1 MHYLVSFLL
10 TLCLLQSATAVASAD
25 IIFLGNN
32 IVTVDAANAD
42 ADAVAVKDQHI
53 VAVGKEARVLQH
65 KGESTRVIDL
75 GDRALVPG
83 FIDAHGH
90 MPFTGTI
97 VNRVNLSSPPVGAVN
112 NIADI
117 IQSLQAHISEKNIA
131 PGEWVY
137 GYGYD
142 NSLIAEGRHPNRDD
156 LDRASLHHPIS
167 LMHVSGHL
175 TAVNSKALSDKGVD
189 ENSLDPAGGIIR
201 RRPGTNEPNGVMEET
216 AGYLFQDRT
225 AMSDPAKMAEMIRQS
240 VALHASYGL
249 TTVQDGGSS
258 LAMVRLF
265 RNMAEREAF
274 SVDVVAFP
282 VGNRMDVK
290 ELDGIQAE
298 KNYTNG
304 FRLGGI
310 KFLLDGSP
318 QGRTAYLSKPY
329 TQGPPGAAEDYRA
342 YLVYPAEE
350 YEKRVAQLIR
360 RGVPVLAHAN
370 GDGAI
375 DTLIQGVYKAIDG
388 IEMPD
393 HRTVIIH
400 AQLTREDQL
409 HQIKQLGLVPSYF
422 AAHPFFWGDWH
433 RQSFGEARAAFISPV
448 ARTAELDIPFTVH
461 NDAPIVPPDIMRLM
475 WVTINRKT
483 RSGFVLG
490 PDQRAT
496 PMQAL
501 HAVTLGAAY
510 QYFEEATK
518 GSITT
523 GKQADLVILGANPL
537 TVDPDVIKD
546 IPVLETFARGR
557 SIYRAD
563 SEPTGS

>member
-1 MHYLVSFLL
+1 
-10 TLCLLQSATAVASAD
+10 
-25 IIFLGNN
+25 
-32 IVTVDAANAD
+32 
-42 ADAVAVKDQHI
+42 
-53 VAVGKEARVLQH
+53 
-65 KGESTRVIDL
+65 
-75 GDRALVPG
+75 
-83 FIDAHGH
+83 

-282 VGNRMDVK
+282 VWNRMDV
-290 ELDGIQAE
+290 DAVS
-298 KNYTNG
+298 YTH
-304 FRLGGI
+304 L
-310 KFLLDGSP
+310 
-318 QGRTAYLSKPY
+318 
-329 TQGPPGAAEDYRA
+329 
-342 YLVYPAEE
+342 
-350 YEKRVAQLIR
+350 
-360 RGVPVLAHAN
+360 
-370 GDGAI
+370 
-375 DTLIQGVYKAIDG
+375 TLPTKA
-388 IEMPD
+388 
-393 HRTVIIH
+393 
-400 AQLTREDQL
+400 
-409 HQIKQLGLVPSYF
+409 
-422 AAHPFFWGDWH
+422 
-433 RQSFGEARAAFISPV
+433 
-448 ARTAELDIPFTVH
+448 
-461 NDAPIVPPDIMRLM
+461 
-475 WVTINRKT
+475 
-483 RSGFVLG
+483 
-490 PDQRAT
+490 
-496 PMQAL
+496 
-501 HAVTLGAAY
+501 
-510 QYFEEATK
+510 
-518 GSITT
+518 
-523 GKQADLVILGANPL
+523 
-537 TVDPDVIKD
+537 
-546 IPVLETFARGR
+546 
-557 SIYRAD
+557 
-563 SEPTGS
+563 